1 MKLFSLR
8 VKNYKS
14 ISDTGRLTLNNVINI
29 FAGKNNVGKTAVI
42 EALYNCINADYVDYI
57 NGKHT
62 WLELEIEVEPKD
74 MSFLNKRMKSEQSLG
89 NNIKMMRISYLY
101 NADDNVSSITEVW
114 GKKETEY
121 ERIYLNNST
130 LSSSEPI
137 KVRYQYSNLN
147 GNGVNFGGRPKGIDN
162 FFSLINSKIVFISG
176 NRNVPDK
183 QLASL
188 NIKLATQGTNLNG
201 ILYTLRNNEDHIFEE
216 IKTAFKKIFNDVSS
230 ISTPIDEENNTTIS
244 LQFEGSKE
252 FIPLYKCGSGFTH
265 VLLLLVVLYTQ
276 EESVILFDEPH
287 VFLHPSAEKAIYDLI
302 NETNYH
308 QYLLTTHSPILINYP
323 FEKKIFHVKKE
334 DGKSDYFELE
344 ILKELIQE
352 IGVSN
357 SDFALSDKVLFVEG
371 ETEEA
376 ILPMILEHFGMKQIG
391 YNYRILKMGGTGS
404 DFIKKTSM
412 TNHREKL
419 DLILSGISPSPI
431 PYKIIIDM
439 DEKSLE
445 KIGEIKDKYGEN
457 IIVLDRREIENYFLE
472 SFREISETIN
482 KYAEGN
488 VSNPQEIGQSIS
500 EIFTQTGCKKI
511 FPRDYVTPLNNVIG
525 SRVLDKIFDNYGLI
539 YNKVI
544 HGATIT
550 ELILKNDSGKFL
562 FFKERLEGFI
572 KSNQ

>member
-14 ISDTGRLTLNNVINI
+14 ISDTGQLILNNVINI
-29 FAGKNNVGKTAVI
+29 FAGKNNAGKTAVI
-42 EALYNCINADYVDYI
+42 EALYSCINADFVDYI
-57 NGKHT
+57 DGEHT

-74 MSFLNKRMKSEQSLG
+74 IDFLNKRMNREHPLG
-89 NNIKMMRISYLY
+89 SNIKMMSISYLY
-101 NADDNVSSITEVW
+101 NADANISCITEVW
-114 GKKETEY
+114 GRIDTKY

-130 LSSSEPI
+130 LSSPEPA
-137 KVRYQYSNLN
+137 KARYQYSNLN
-147 GNGVNFGGRPKGIDN
+147 GRGTNFAGRPKGIEN
-162 FFSLINSKIVFISG
+162 FFNLMKNKMVFISG

-188 NIKLATQGTNLNG
+188 NVNLATQGTNLNG
-201 ILYTLRNNEDHIFEE
+201 VLYTLRNNEDHIFEE
-216 IKTAFKKIFNDVSS
+216 IKTAFKKIFNDVAS
-230 ISTPIDEENNTTIS
+230 ISTPIDEDNNTAIS

-265 VLLLLVVLYTQ
+265 VLLLLVVLYTK
-276 EESVILFDEPH
+276 EESIILFDEPH

-302 NETNYH
+302 NETNHH

-334 DGKSDYFELE
+334 DGKSNYFELE

-352 IGVSN
+352 IGISN

-371 ETEEA
+371 ETEEV

-439 DEKSLE
+439 DEKSFE
-445 KIGEIKDKYGEN
+445 KIVEIKEKYGEN

-472 SFREISETIN
+472 SFTEISKTINIYAEEVVSNPKEIEETIN
-482 KYAEGN
+482 
-488 VSNPQEIGQSIS
+488 EILIRKDS
-500 EIFTQTGCKKI
+500 KKL
-511 FPRDYVTPLNNVIG
+511 FPRDNSMPLINVIG
-525 SRVLDKIFDNYGLI
+525 SRLLELVFDEYGVI
-539 YNKVI
+539 YNKII
-544 HGATIT
+544 HGTIIT
-550 ELILKNDSGKFL
+550 ELILKNDAEKLS
-562 FFKERLEGFI
+562 FFKDNLESFI
-572 KSNQ
+572 KTT